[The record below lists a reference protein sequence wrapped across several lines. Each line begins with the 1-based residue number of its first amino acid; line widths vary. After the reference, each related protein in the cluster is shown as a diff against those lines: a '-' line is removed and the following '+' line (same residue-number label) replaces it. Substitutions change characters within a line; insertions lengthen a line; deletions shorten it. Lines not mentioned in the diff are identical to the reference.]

1 MELRDYVRVLRRSW
15 MLILAIVVLGG
26 GLAGLLTWRS
36 AKVYAASVTMVVS
49 SPDNADGAA
58 SAYQGGLLSQQR
70 VKSYANLVASDRVAG
85 AVIDRLR
92 LRITPEELRSKII
105 AAAVPDTVL
114 LKATIQDRDP
124 RQAQAIADAVGTEFS
139 RAVAEIEA
147 PTDSESPPT
156 VRVSVW
162 ERSKLPTSPVSPQPT
177 RNYALGILLGLILG
191 VGAAVLRFRLDTSL
205 TGQEDAR
212 EATDLPN
219 LAMIIFDADTARH
232 PLITSARPHSARAE
246 AFRQLRTN
254 LQFVDVD
261 ADPRSI
267 IVSSAVPGEGKTTT
281 VCNLAISLAQSGHR
295 VCLIEGDLRRPS
307 FSAYL
312 GVESAAGLTSVLI
325 GAADLDDVLQ
335 PWGEGRVGS
344 GRIEVLASG
353 PVPPNP
359 SELLGSRN
367 MADLLDVL
375 HARFDF
381 VLIDAPPL
389 LPVTDAA
396 VLASRA
402 DGVLLVARI
411 GKTRREQLRQAAD
424 ALRAVD
430 ARVVGTVLNM
440 VPTKGPDAHYYG
452 QYSSYVQHGRHTR
465 GAERARR
472 SAATEAGVRPS
483 RPSGTS
489 YPLFGSDPDATPAHP
504 DTEDAAAVRIRST
517 RDAYLDADDSTGS
530 DTTRAA
536 DPDAAE
542 LEDAELEGAEHRAGG
557 RAARGSDQAGS
568 AVGSAGGRRRGAGR
582 GGQPGGGRGAAAGV
596 AVPSAREPIDAE
608 QPRQQPAG
616 AAAGTRVG
624 IPAGRVAAKPTSA
637 ERSRPAA
644 GRGDRPDAADGDPH
658 TTGPAGADAGS
669 DR

>member
-92 LRITPEELRSKII
+92 LRTTPEELRSKII

-191 VGAAVLRFRLDTSL
+191 VGGAVLRFRLDTSL

-219 LAMIIFDADTARH
+219 LAMIIFDADTAQH

-440 VPTKGPDAHYYG
+440 VPTKGPDAPYYG
-452 QYSSYVQHGRHTR
+452 QYTSYAPHGRHTR

-472 SAATEAGVRPS
+472 SAAATEAGVRPS
-483 RPSGTS
+483 RPPGTS
-489 YPLFGSDPDATPAHP
+489 YPLSDSDADATLAHP
-504 DTEDAAAVRIRST
+504 NTEDAAAVRIRST
-517 RDAYLDADDSTGS
+517 RDAYLDSDDSTGG

-536 DPDAAE
+536 NPDAAE
-542 LEDAELEGAEHRAGG
+542 LDAVELEGAELEGTELEGTERRAGG

-568 AVGSAGGRRRGAGR
+568 AVGSAAGRRRGVGR
-582 GGQPGGGRGAAAGV
+582 GGKSGGGRDAAGV

-608 QPRQQPAG
+608 QSGQQP
-616 AAAGTRVG
+616 
-624 IPAGRVAAKPTSA
+624 
-637 ERSRPAA
+637 
-644 GRGDRPDAADGDPH
+644 
-658 TTGPAGADAGS
+658 ADAGS